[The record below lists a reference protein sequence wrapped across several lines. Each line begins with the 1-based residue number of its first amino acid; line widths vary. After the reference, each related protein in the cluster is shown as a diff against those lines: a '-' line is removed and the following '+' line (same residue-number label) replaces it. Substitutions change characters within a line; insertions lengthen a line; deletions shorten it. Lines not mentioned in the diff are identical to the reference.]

1 MRKAAGVLLIIFGV
15 FLLVAEISTLET
27 LVVYW
32 HRTQFFPL
40 RLLHIVFPVIIVAG
54 GILCI
59 VRRYWGVCLASALLV
74 LYMVIGWL
82 ISGYKSLDLE
92 QLVLPI
98 VLAVL
103 PIILVCTRRKEWQEI
118 SDSVDCE
125 VSNGG

>member
-1 MRKAAGVLLIIFGV
+1 MRKAAGILLIIFGV
-15 FLLVAEISTLET
+15 LLLVAEIRTLEI
-27 LVVYW
+27 LIVYW

-40 RLLHIVFPVIIVAG
+40 SLLHTVFAVIIVAG

-59 VRRYWGVCLASALLV
+59 VRRYWGLCLASALLV
-74 LYMVIGWL
+74 LYMVINWL
-82 ISGYKSLDLE
+82 ISGYKLLDLE
-92 QLVLPI
+92 LVLPI

>member
-1 MRKAAGVLLIIFGV
+1 MRKAAGILLIIFGV
-15 FLLVAEISTLET
+15 LLLVAEIRTLEI

-40 RLLHIVFPVIIVAG
+40 GLLHIVFAVIIVAG

-59 VRRYWGVCLASALLV
+59 VRRYWGLCLASALLV
-74 LYMVIGWL
+74 LYMVISWL
-82 ISGYKSLDLE
+82 ISGFKLSDLE

-118 SDSVDCE
+118 PDSVDGK
-125 VSNGG
+125 VSYGG